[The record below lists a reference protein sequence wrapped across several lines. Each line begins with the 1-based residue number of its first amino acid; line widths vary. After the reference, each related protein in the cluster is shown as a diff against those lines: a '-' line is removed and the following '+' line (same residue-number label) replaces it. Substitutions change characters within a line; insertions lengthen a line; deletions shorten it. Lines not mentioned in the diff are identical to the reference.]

1 MEIDMATTG
10 TNKQSCRSL
19 WVQVVLQASDDIDTG
34 HYQSR
39 DYHEA
44 VAFFTHDGPWGRS
57 RQEIADRID
66 LHPDDLKRLGRSALK
81 ARHARDGAPQ
91 VIDREA
97 RDPEVRDLHDRDCW
111 VSQFLAKQ
119 TLAAVVETA
128 PEPDVLLLV
137 PTQVAAKGRRTWS
150 PRSVNPFN
158 PFRMQSTNLSA

>member
-10 TNKQSCRSL
+10 ANTQSYRSL

-34 HYQSR
+34 NDQSR

-44 VAFFTHDGPWGRS
+44 VAFFTHDGQWGRS

-66 LHPDDLKRLGRSALK
+66 LHPDDLKRLGRAVIK
-81 ARHARDGAPQ
+81 ARHARDGVPP
-91 VIDREA
+91 VIDREVC
-97 RDPEVRDLHDRDCW
+97 DPKIHNPRDRDYW
-111 VSQFLAKQ
+111 VSQFLTKQ
-119 TLAAVVETA
+119 TLAAMVQTM

-137 PTQVAAKGRRTWS
+137 PAPVAAKGRRKWS

-158 PFRMQSTNLSA
+158 PFLRHATDISA